1 MMYTLALSLHLPIPD
16 PKYQPTGRLPKQ
28 YLPALYAKLRA
39 CLAVACDRNIVDR
52 LDIAI
57 YLACNRKG
65 QAVCFCFNTVNNSV
79 NGRKVCGC
87 RQ

>member
-52 LDIAI
+52 LDIA
-57 YLACNRKG
+57 RKSE
-65 QAVCFCFNTVNNSV
+65 VEEL
-79 NGRKVCGC
+79 RKRLVLLE
-87 RQ
+87 QKLETK